1 MSMELDTKESEL
13 ETIQLKL
20 AHINLDTASLSSG
33 TGDFNELVH
42 HEETSLEGKQNTLS
56 FCLLFVHIL
65 VFFRLVTNPFK
76 AKYSSSR
83 LEKVVRHRFF
93 QENHFLP
100 FRNRATKCRSNTNS
114 WSKVS
119 LLKIFAIN
127 FAFNGLFTFALQQSI
142 PCAVSYPRWCHSRR
156 SQRYPKNIPGKQI
169 SFCILFSYLFTLI
182 LFFRFCTLVKE
193 SLVNPKTTSGTTAS
207 PPSSP
212 PPATSWWT
220 SRSPVRVRSKIDC
233 YKIQSFSSFT
243 FDFFQ
248 VCYSWK
254 GTSSSRSHITCPPPA
269 TSALSPCGRPSDPH
283 PR

>member
-1 MSMELDTKESEL
+1 MELDTKESEL

-83 LEKVVRHRFF
+83 LEKVVRDCFF

-119 LLKIFAIN
+119 LLTKYLQLIFIN
-127 FAFNGLFTFALQQSI
+127 CFAYVCLQQSI

-156 SQRYPKNIPGKQI
+156 SQRYPKNIPGKHFI
-169 SFCILFSYLFTLI
+169 FVYFFRICLHLITLFTDLCKLLTFYRFDYICLNFQI
-182 LFFRFCTLVKE
+182 LYAGEGE
-193 SLVNPKTTSGTTAS
+193 SRKPEDNIGDDSI
-207 PPSSP
+207 SS
-212 PPATSWWT
+212 
-220 SRSPVRVRSKIDC
+220 VV
-233 YKIQSFSSFT
+233 
-243 FDFFQ
+243 
-248 VCYSWK
+248 
-254 GTSSSRSHITCPPPA
+254 SSSGNVVMNKSVIGSGKAKIRLYKLQFLH
-269 TSALSPCGRPSDPH
+269 
-283 PR
+283 